1 MIVNGK
7 EYNLE
12 DLVKQVDF
20 NKNSFSKISSG
31 LMLTNSEIDIL
42 TRNSINFQNA
52 RTLKD
57 LILIIENILDEEEI
71 DEDDADDLE
80 YVLREISERD
90 YYENSKKA
98 S

>member
-7 EYNLE
+7 EYTID
-12 DLVKQVDF
+12 DLVKDIDF
-20 NKNSFSKISSG
+20 NKHSLNKLESG

-42 TRNSINFQNA
+42 SRNSIEYENA
-52 RTLKD
+52 ASLKD
-57 LILIIENILDEEEI
+57 LRILIENILD
-71 DEDDADDLE
+71 DESLDSDDAEDLE

-90 YYENSKKA
+90 YYENSPKK